1 MPSTTL
7 NKQNAIN
14 NSVSIRNITVTAL
27 MSAAAT
33 VLMFVSFGLPI
44 LPSYLKVDFSELPA
58 LLTSFAL
65 GPVYGVIVCLVK
77 NLFNVAATTTGGV
90 GELCNFLLGAL
101 FVAPAGIIYRRH
113 RTRSTALIGT
123 LVGVITMTVCSFF
136 VNNFLVYPAYLLIMP
151 EQAIVDMYS
160 ALVPWADEIW
170 KGIVVFNMPLTFLK
184 GLADAAL
191 TFILYKHLSPLLKGR
206 K

>member
-101 FVAPAGIIYRRH
+101 FVAPAGIIHRRH
-113 RTRSTALIGT
+113 RTRRPALIGT

>member
-7 NKQNAIN
+7 NKQNSIN

-123 LVGVITMTVCSFF
+123 LVGVLTMTVCSFF

-170 KGIVVFNMPLTFLK
+170 KGIVVFNMPLTFFK
-184 GLADAAL
+184 GLADAVL
-191 TFILYKHLSPLLKGR
+191 TFVLYKHLSPLLKGR

>member
-7 NKQNAIN
+7 NKQNSIN

-123 LVGVITMTVCSFF
+123 LVGVLTMTGVQ
-136 VNNFLVYPAYLLIMP
+136 LLC
-151 EQAIVDMYS
+151 EQLPRVPGLS
-160 ALVPWADEIW
+160 ADHAGAGDRRYVLRSCAV
-170 KGIVVFNMPLTFLK
+170 
-184 GLADAAL
+184 
-191 TFILYKHLSPLLKGR
+191 GR
-206 K
+206 

>member
-7 NKQNAIN
+7 NKQNSIN

>member
-7 NKQNAIN
+7 NKQNSIN

-44 LPSYLKVDFSELPA
+44 LPSYLKVDFFVLPA

-123 LVGVITMTVCSFF
+123 LVGVLTMTVCSFF

-170 KGIVVFNMPLTFLK
+170 KGIVVFNMPLTFFK

-191 TFILYKHLSPLLKGR
+191 TFILYKHLSPLLKG
-206 K
+206 KK

>member
-7 NKQNAIN
+7 NKQNSIN

-123 LVGVITMTVCSFF
+123 LVGVLTMTVCSFF

>member
-123 LVGVITMTVCSFF
+123 LVGVLTMTVCSFF

-170 KGIVVFNMPLTFLK
+170 KGIVVFNMPLTFFK

-191 TFILYKHLSPLLKGR
+191 TFVLYKHLSPLLKG
-206 K
+206 KK

>member
-44 LPSYLKVDFSELPA
+44 LPSCLEVDFSELPA

-191 TFILYKHLSPLLKGR
+191 TFILYKHLSPLLKG
-206 K
+206 KK

>member
-7 NKQNAIN
+7 NKQNSIN

-123 LVGVITMTVCSFF
+123 LVGVLTMTVCSFF

-170 KGIVVFNMPLTFLK
+170 KGIVVFNMPLTFFK

-191 TFILYKHLSPLLKGR
+191 TFVLYKHLSPLLKGR

>member
-7 NKQNAIN
+7 NKQNSIN

-123 LVGVITMTVCSFF
+123 LVGVLTMTVCSFF

-170 KGIVVFNMPLTFLK
+170 KGIVVFNMPLTFFK

-191 TFILYKHLSPLLKGR
+191 TFVLYKHLSPLLKG
-206 K
+206 KK

>member
-7 NKQNAIN
+7 NKQNSIN

-44 LPSYLKVDFSELPA
+44 LPSYLQVDFSELPA

-123 LVGVITMTVCSFF
+123 LVGVLTMTVCSFF

-170 KGIVVFNMPLTFLK
+170 KGIVVFNMPLTFFK

-191 TFILYKHLSPLLKGR
+191 TFILYKHLSPPLKG
-206 K
+206 KK

>member
-1 MPSTTL
+1 
-7 NKQNAIN
+7 
-14 NSVSIRNITVTAL
+14 

-44 LPSYLKVDFSELPA
+44 LLP
-58 LLTSFAL
+58 TSRSIFGAARAAHILCL

-113 RTRSTALIGT
+113 RTRST
-123 LVGVITMTVCSFF
+123 
-136 VNNFLVYPAYLLIMP
+136 P
-151 EQAIVDMYS
+151 
-160 ALVPWADEIW
+160 
-170 KGIVVFNMPLTFLK
+170 
-184 GLADAAL
+184 
-191 TFILYKHLSPLLKGR
+191 
-206 K
+206 

>member
-191 TFILYKHLSPLLKGR
+191 TFVLYKHLSPLLKGR

>member
-136 VNNFLVYPAYLLIMP
+136 VNNFLVYPAYLLMMP
-151 EQAIVDMYS
+151 EQGIVDMCS

-191 TFILYKHLSPLLKGR
+191 TFILYKHLSPLLKG
-206 K
+206 KK

>member
-7 NKQNAIN
+7 NKQNSIN

-123 LVGVITMTVCSFF
+123 LVGVLTMTVCSFF

-151 EQAIVDMYS
+151 EQAIIDMYS

-170 KGIVVFNMPLTFLK
+170 KGIVVFNMPLTFFK

-191 TFILYKHLSPLLKGR
+191 TFILYKHLSPLLKG
-206 K
+206 KK

>member
-7 NKQNAIN
+7 NKQNSIN

-44 LPSYLKVDFSELPA
+44 LPSSLKVDFSGLPA

-123 LVGVITMTVCSFF
+123 LVGVLTMTVCSFF

-170 KGIVVFNMPLTFLK
+170 KGIVVFNMPLTFFK

>member
-7 NKQNAIN
+7 NKQNSIN

-123 LVGVITMTVCSFF
+123 LVGVLTMTVCSFF

-191 TFILYKHLSPLLKGR
+191 TFVLYKHLSPLLKG
-206 K
+206 KK

>member
-101 FVAPAGIIYRRH
+101 FVAPAGIIYRRY

-123 LVGVITMTVCSFF
+123 LVGVLTMTVCSFF

-170 KGIVVFNMPLTFLK
+170 KGIVVFNMPLTFFK

>member
-123 LVGVITMTVCSFF
+123 LVGVLTMTVCSFF

-184 GLADAAL
+184 GLADAVL
-191 TFILYKHLSPLLKGR
+191 TFVLYKHLSPLLKG
-206 K
+206 KK

>member
-14 NSVSIRNITVTAL
+14 NGVSVRNITVTAL

-123 LVGVITMTVCSFF
+123 LVGVLTMTVCSFF

>member
-7 NKQNAIN
+7 NKQNSIN

-191 TFILYKHLSPLLKGR
+191 TFVLYKHLSPLLKG
-206 K
+206 KK

>member
-7 NKQNAIN
+7 NKQNSIN

-33 VLMFVSFGLPI
+33 VLMFVSFGLPL

-123 LVGVITMTVCSFF
+123 LVGVLTMTVCSFF

-170 KGIVVFNMPLTFLK
+170 KGIVVFNMPLTFFK

-191 TFILYKHLSPLLKGR
+191 TFILYKHLSPLLKG
-206 K
+206 KK

>member
-7 NKQNAIN
+7 NKQNSIN

-65 GPVYGVIVCLVK
+65 GPVYGAIVCLVK

-123 LVGVITMTVCSFF
+123 LVGVLTMTVCSFF

-170 KGIVVFNMPLTFLK
+170 KGIVVFNMPLTFFK

-191 TFILYKHLSPLLKGR
+191 TFILYKHLSPLLKG
-206 K
+206 KK

>member
-7 NKQNAIN
+7 NKQNSIN

-170 KGIVVFNMPLTFLK
+170 KGIVVFNMPLTFFK

-191 TFILYKHLSPLLKGR
+191 TFILYKHLSPLLKG
-206 K
+206 KK

>member
-7 NKQNAIN
+7 NKQNSIN

-77 NLFNVAATTTGGV
+77 DLFNVAATTTGGV
-90 GELCNFLLGAL
+90 GELCTFLLGAL

-191 TFILYKHLSPLLKGR
+191 TFVLYKHLSPLLKG
-206 K
+206 KK

>member
-7 NKQNAIN
+7 NKQNSIN

-123 LVGVITMTVCSFF
+123 LVGVLTMTVCSFF

-170 KGIVVFNMPLTFLK
+170 KGIVVFNMPLTFFK

-191 TFILYKHLSPLLKGR
+191 TFIFYKHLSPLLKG
-206 K
+206 KK

>member
-33 VLMFVSFGLPI
+33 DLMFVTFGLPI

-123 LVGVITMTVCSFF
+123 LVGVLTMTVCSFF

-170 KGIVVFNMPLTFLK
+170 KGIVVFNMPLTFFK

-191 TFILYKHLSPLLKGR
+191 TFILYKHLSPLLKG
-206 K
+206 KK

>member
-191 TFILYKHLSPLLKGR
+191 TFILYKHLSPLLKG
-206 K
+206 KK

>member
-7 NKQNAIN
+7 NKQNSIN

-27 MSAAAT
+27 RSAAAT

-123 LVGVITMTVCSFF
+123 LVGVLTMTVCSFF

-170 KGIVVFNMPLTFLK
+170 KGIVVFNMPLTFFK

-191 TFILYKHLSPLLKGR
+191 TFILYKHLSPLLKG
-206 K
+206 KK

>member
-65 GPVYGVIVCLVK
+65 GPVYGVIVCLVT

-90 GELCNFLLGAL
+90 FTITHADGTDVVRGRFL
-101 FVAPAGIIYRRH
+101 
-113 RTRSTALIGT
+113 
-123 LVGVITMTVCSFF
+123 
-136 VNNFLVYPAYLLIMP
+136 
-151 EQAIVDMYS
+151 
-160 ALVPWADEIW
+160 
-170 KGIVVFNMPLTFLK
+170 
-184 GLADAAL
+184 
-191 TFILYKHLSPLLKGR
+191 
-206 K
+206 

>member
-14 NSVSIRNITVTAL
+14 NSVSVRNITVTAL

-90 GELCNFLLGAL
+90 GELCKFLLGAL

-123 LVGVITMTVCSFF
+123 LVGVLTMTVCSFF

-170 KGIVVFNMPLTFLK
+170 KGIVVFNMPLTFFK

-191 TFILYKHLSPLLKGR
+191 TFILYKHLSPLLKG
-206 K
+206 KK

>member
-77 NLFNVAATTTGGV
+77 NLFSVAATTTGGV

>member
-7 NKQNAIN
+7 NKQNSIN

-123 LVGVITMTVCSFF
+123 LVGVLTMTVCSFF

-170 KGIVVFNMPLTFLK
+170 KGIVVFNMPLTFFK

-191 TFILYKHLSPLLKGR
+191 TFILYKHLSPLLKG
-206 K
+206 KK

>member
-170 KGIVVFNMPLTFLK
+170 KGIVVFNMPLTFSK

-191 TFILYKHLSPLLKGR
+191 TFILYKHLSPLLKG
-206 K
+206 KK

>member
-7 NKQNAIN
+7 NKQNSIN

-123 LVGVITMTVCSFF
+123 LVGVLTMTVCSFF

-184 GLADAAL
+184 GLADAVL
-191 TFILYKHLSPLLKGR
+191 TFVLYKHLSPLLKGR